1 LVLTS
6 GQTVSGMVAEEFS
19 AREIGDQVAT
29 AVDFRIPAAVAPNA
43 VVIGPRGDCQHP
55 GQAPAGVLCLYQ
67 QSAGNATADPV
78 NLSALGFIFV
88 ISAVSSGDS
97 YWFGTFSYTQ
107 P

>member
-1 LVLTS
+1 VLTS

-19 AREIGDQVAT
+19 AREVGDQVAA
-29 AVDFRIPAAVAPNA
+29 AVDFRIPAAVAPNT

-88 ISAVSSGDS
+88 ISAVNTGDS
-97 YWFGTFSYTQ
+97 YWFGSYSYTQ